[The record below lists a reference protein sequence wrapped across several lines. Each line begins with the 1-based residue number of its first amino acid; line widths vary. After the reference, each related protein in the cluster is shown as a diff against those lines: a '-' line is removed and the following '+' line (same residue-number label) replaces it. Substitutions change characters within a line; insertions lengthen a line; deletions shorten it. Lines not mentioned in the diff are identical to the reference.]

1 MAHSPCALSK
11 AGGRPGGLLL
21 LGQEGSEVACRG
33 SCWPATATIL
43 RQPRGGGRVRECDS
57 SAPLLPTPSNASA
70 PATPFPLSPSEG
82 AGPLHPSQP
91 PDLGLRNLI
100 ASLLLRSC
108 LSRNS
113 QPPPPDCLC
122 PLGISTDSRSLHLEK
137 RKCAF
142 SAFPSSFLEPTSRRH
157 ACAPPSRHLLTPTV
171 GPLLR
176 SPTTSLRANSVLV
189 WPDSSLVLS
198 PSDPLPPG
206 LPHTRPLH
214 WLPLPLAATSQFLG
228 PTLLSLCPSPR
239 CSSPLFLTLLS

>member
-43 RQPRGGGRVRECDS
+43 RQPRGWGGGRVRECDS

-108 LSRNS
+108 LSRNP

-157 ACAPPSRHLLTPTV
+157 ACAPPSRHLLTPTDGRPTAQV
-171 GPLLR
+171 SHNFLEGKFGPC
-176 SPTTSLRANSVLV
+176 
-189 WPDSSLVLS
+189 
-198 PSDPLPPG
+198 
-206 LPHTRPLH
+206 
-214 WLPLPLAATSQFLG
+214 LA
-228 PTLLSLCPSPR
+228 
-239 CSSPLFLTLLS
+239 